1 MFCTN
6 CGAKLVEGA
15 MFCTACGAAVKTG
28 KAQDNEEIPS
38 TDKGID
44 STRIIMIAILAAIIL
59 VVIIGIV
66 LIVRIRSGSHASE
79 PETTEETVET
89 TDNVEN
95 NDSDERS
102 PVEDMENVEAEAEEI
117 SAEAPAALTPM
128 EDPNGYIIPDSN
140 ENAVTEA
147 TLSPLSPQE
156 LTYARNEIYARHGY
170 VFKSD
175 ELNEYF
181 ASKTWYSPDPSFDGT
196 LAGIEQDNAGFILDY
211 QQAHNLEY
219 KPSQAVTPDGEYII
233 AAASVTSITVDDGYM
248 SLSLEPIQFSGGLDD
263 NEGLNSIY
271 AKCSNTQ
278 YGTVSVDEPFTN
290 NSDYSTVKRYI
301 EQERELYEEY
311 IENGGDY
318 QSPLILVIDI
328 SGGEITRMWTSS
340 P

>member
-1 MFCTN
+1 M
-6 CGAKLVEGA
+6 VEDA

-28 KAQDNEEIPS
+28 DDQNNDEIPS

-66 LIVRIRSGSHASE
+66 LIVRIRSGSRASE
-79 PETTEETVET
+79 PETIEETVE
-89 TDNVEN
+89 VA
-95 NDSDERS
+95 DEGS
-102 PVEDMENVEAEAEEI
+102 PVEEIENTGDEAAEAAVEAPAEA
-117 SAEAPAALTPM
+117 AVEAPAALTPM

-140 ENAVTEA
+140 VNAVTEA
-147 TLSPLSPQE
+147 TLSPLSPIE

-170 VFKSD
+170 IFKSD

-181 ASKTWYSPDPSFDGT
+181 ASKNWYSPDPSFDGT

-219 KPSQAVTPDGEYII
+219 KPSQAVTPDGEYNIG
-233 AAASVTSITVDDGYM
+233 AACVTSITVDDGYM
-248 SLSLEPIQFSGGLDD
+248 SLSLEPIQFSGGLGG

-301 EQERELYEEY
+301 EQERELYEEC

-318 QSPLILVIDI
+318 QSPLVLLIDI
-328 SGGEITRMWTSS
+328 SDGEITRMWTVS